1 MLIILRHGQRSLFSA
16 EQNPERRPAVVA
28 DGGFA
33 VGELKLPDDP
43 AFGQRVKILRCDGGC
58 DMYDAGIVRIAA
70 QININNRAD
79 AADNQAVFAGFQ
91 IRKISERHR
100 LCPLAVGAGVES
112 NRNLCGIFLHAKVK
126 RFGVICKQLENR
138 GGVLCGD
145 IAFSDADFWRSACV
159 ENNANQHSGNGN
171 YEQNI
176 NTGQL

>member
-1 MLIILRHGQRSLFSA
+1 
-16 EQNPERRPAVVA
+16 
-28 DGGFA
+28 
-33 VGELKLPDDP
+33 
-43 AFGQRVKILRCDGGC
+43 
-58 DMYDAGIVRIAA
+58 MYDAGIVRIAA

-100 LCPLAVGAGVES
+100 LCPLAVGAGVEFD
-112 NRNLCGIFLHAKVK
+112 RMLCGILVHAKVK

-159 ENNANQHSGNGN
+159 ENNTNQHSGNGN

-176 NTGQL
+176 DTGQL